1 MNGHRKAKQP
11 SKKDAIKR
19 MDKAEMLAAM
29 REMEL
34 ERLNKNWGLKFD
46 MVVKLF
52 AAALEDAGTLGE
64 AKRWYESWTQGVE
77 AIDHAADDAEAQ
89 MDALIEQHGFEFSLR
104 PVDVSYQEMCGRS

>member
-1 MNGHRKAKQP
+1 MNGQRKTKQP
-11 SKKDAIKR
+11 GKKEAIQR
-19 MDKAEMLAAM
+19 MEKAEILAAM

-46 MVVKLF
+46 MAVKLF
-52 AAALEDAGTLGE
+52 AAALDDAGTLGE

-77 AIDHAADDAEAQ
+77 SIDHSAEDAGEQ

-104 PVDVSYQEMCGRS
+104 PVDVSHQEMCGRS